1 MEAGEF
7 VRYRCHPASP
17 DLGVLHARY
26 RRHAFG
32 RHAHPTYAIGV
43 IDHGSEELSYGEYAG
58 AGDVVL
64 INPET
69 VHAGHAMTD
78 EGWAYHVFYVPV
90 EFVQSG
96 FSKTPTLTRRIVDD
110 PSARNALRTAIRAID
125 EDVCTADTLLSAAL
139 ANVFGRYGGLPPER
153 GPGVPVAV
161 AARDILSD
169 EHRTPPSLGEL
180 AELLGTNRFALLRA
194 FRDTYGL
201 PPHAYLTQYRV
212 RKACTLIRRGA
223 GLAGAAAAVGFVDQ
237 AHLSRHFRK
246 TLGITP
252 GQYRRAVQERT
263 RTAGRAPLG

>member
-1 MEAGEF
+1 
-7 VRYRCHPASP
+7 
-17 DLGVLHARY
+17 LGVLHARY

-32 RHAHPTYAIGV
+32 RHAHSTYTIGV
-43 IDHGSEELSYGEYAG
+43 VEHGSEELSYGDDREYVG

-69 VHAGHAMTD
+69 IHTGRAMTG
-78 EGWAYHVFYVPV
+78 EGWTYHAFYVPV
-90 EFVQSG
+90 EFVRSSLG
-96 FSKTPTLTRRIVDD
+96 GAPALTRRIADD
-110 PSARNALRTAIRAID
+110 PVARNALRTAVRAMD
-125 EDVCTADTLLSAAL
+125 EDVCTADTLLCAAL
-139 ANVFGRYGGLPPER
+139 AYVFDRYGGLPRER
-153 GPGVPVAV
+153 VPPRPVAA

-169 EHRTPPSLGEL
+169 EHLAPPSLGEL
-180 AELLGTNRFALLRA
+180 AELLGTTRFALSRA
-194 FRDTYGL
+194 FRATYGL

-223 GLAGAAAAVGFVDQ
+223 GLAGAATAVGFVDQ

-263 RTAGRAPLG
+263 RSAG